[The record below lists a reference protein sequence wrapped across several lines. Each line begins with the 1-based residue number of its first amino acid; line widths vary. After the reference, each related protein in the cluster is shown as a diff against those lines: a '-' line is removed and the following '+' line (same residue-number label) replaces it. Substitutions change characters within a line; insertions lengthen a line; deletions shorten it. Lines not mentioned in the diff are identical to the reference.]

1 MKKTMVCVVVM
12 MFLVTLPFVALAK
25 KVTLSEEELSA
36 TTAQEGVTIDFGGDN
51 FFQTNLSIRG
61 NFAPS
66 LQSWGDGDGC
76 SDCGTYTSKGW
87 IGVRNVTMDPF
98 VQMAGNFTDIG
109 GGVIVPLTGPSGS
122 FISLY
127 RNMTIDV
134 GTSGSATKVFVG
146 LPSIFVHPAGISQT
160 ISSGTTETLGQDF
173 GTAYMSEF
181 AMVVNSLG
189 TGYLAISNHSDGS
202 EGVEIQ
208 FSNTGT
214 PAYGGV
220 LRGVMFSIPGK
231 PVVQSWSDLDGE
243 TTGSGYTNPGYFGA
257 KNFTMS
263 DGTTYSWPS
272 NSALFNMFVTGTLS
286 IDVGTNGSG
295 DTAVVLGLPTVY
307 FAPNAAITSPFGFA
321 TDKELNTNW
330 QSLGTLYTGGID
342 ISQMRGS
349 LAISAH

>member
-1 MKKTMVCVVVM
+1 MKKIVVCVVVM

-25 KVTLSEEELSA
+25 KVSLTEEELSA

-61 NFAPS
+61 NFAPA

-76 SDCGTYTSKGW
+76 TDCGGYTAKGW

-127 RNMTIDV
+127 RDMTIDV
-134 GTSGSATKVFVG
+134 GTSGGATKVIVG
-146 LPSIFVHPAGISQT
+146 LPSIMVHPAGISQT
-160 ISSGTTETLGQDF
+160 ISTGTTQNLGQDF

-181 AMVVNSLG
+181 ALIANSLG
-189 TGYLAISNHSDGS
+189 TGYLRIGNHASTGQQ
-202 EGVEIQ
+202 GVEIQ
-208 FSNTGT
+208 FSSTA
-214 PAYGGV
+214 PAFGPYS
-220 LRGVMFSIPGK
+220 GVMFSIPGK
-231 PVVQSWSDLDGE
+231 PIVQSWSDTDGE
-243 TTGSGYTNPGYFGA
+243 RTGSGYTSAGYFGA
-257 KNFTMS
+257 KNFTLS
-263 DGTTYSWPS
+263 DGTTYSWPG
-272 NSALFNMFVTGTLS
+272 NKALFNIFVMGTLS
-286 IDVGTNGSG
+286 VDVGTNASG
-295 DTAVVLGLPTVY
+295 QTAVVVGLPTVL
-307 FAPNAAITSPFGFA
+307 FAPNATITSPLGFA
-321 TDKELNTNW
+321 EDRLLSTNW
-330 QSLGTLYTGGID
+330 QSLGTLYTAGID

>member
-1 MKKTMVCVVVM
+1 MKKIVVCVVVM

-25 KVTLSEEELSA
+25 KVSLTEEELSA

-61 NFAPS
+61 NFAPA

-76 SDCGTYTSKGW
+76 TDCGGYTAKGW
-87 IGVRNVTMDPF
+87 IGVRNVTMSPY
-98 VQMAGNFTDIG
+98 VQMAGNFTNVDPYGI
-109 GGVIVPLTGPSGS
+109 IPLTGPSGS

-127 RNMTIDV
+127 RDMTIDV
-134 GTSGSATKVFVG
+134 GTSGGATKVFVG
-146 LPSIFVHPAGISQT
+146 LPSIMVHPAGISQT

-208 FSNTGT
+208 FNSTAA
-214 PAYGGV
+214 AYGP

-231 PVVQSWSDLDGE
+231 PIVQSWSDTDGE
-243 TTGSGYTNPGYFGA
+243 QTGSGYTNAGYFGA

-263 DGTTYSWPS
+263 DGTAYSWPL
-272 NSALFNMFVTGTLS
+272 NSALFNIFVTGTLS

-295 DTAVVLGLPTVY
+295 QTAVVLGVPTVF

-321 TDKELNTNW
+321 TDRELNTNW
-330 QSLGTLYTGGID
+330 QSLGTLYTAGID
-342 ISQMRGS
+342 IHQMRGS